1 MCGRW
6 LGPLIIVGTHAM
18 TVTGGLETFKQADLA
33 KAGAHS
39 KRFCAALKRDH
50 AAIIELPECNRR
62 EIASM
67 WTYAAN
73 FFALSA
79 TEKQALGPLDEP
91 EFSEEH
97 LGQPRLLGFTQMSA
111 NDCLDTRLR
120 RRPPSDAS
128 ARGDLELLP
137 RELEACLPGAT
148 SVLLDAQ
155 RVLFDLGMTA
165 LHVVTDD
172 LVDSPLA
179 QLDMTAETI
188 CCSSGNLPEGAT
200 SATVHRLVRYA
211 AAGGEEDHLGL
222 TEKDLDASR
231 SDLDAT
237 KRSNSISGLSSA
249 DLAIMEAKAS
259 HSSDLAFPAHTDG
272 TWFTI
277 IPCAAQPGLEVRA
290 ASGWVSL
297 EAHGRHGVDVAVL
310 TGLFLESLSK
320 HEYAAASHRVVR
332 PQLGDTERL
341 SAPLLMR
348 AAPSY
353 RAACKR
359 ADSKRRASGSKM
371 R

>member
-1 MCGRW
+1 M
-6 LGPLIIVGTHAM
+6 IVGTHAM